1 MVRLSEDSGVMTIR
15 EGYNLS
21 LDELRL
27 EFHMRSA
34 LDFVSSMQYLIRS
47 TYDRLESVLVEAA
60 HRILEVLDR
69 ATNRKF

>member
-15 EGYNLS
+15 EGYNHS

-27 EFHMRSA
+27 DFHMRSA
-34 LDFVSSMQYLIRS
+34 LGFVSSMQHLIRS
-47 TYDRLESVLVEAA
+47 TYHRLESVLVEAA